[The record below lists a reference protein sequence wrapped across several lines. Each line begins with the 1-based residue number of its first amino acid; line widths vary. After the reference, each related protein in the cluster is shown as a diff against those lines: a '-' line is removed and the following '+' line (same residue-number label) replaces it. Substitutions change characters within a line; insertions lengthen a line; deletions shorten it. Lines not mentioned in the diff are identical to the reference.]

1 MRFRNHCHH
10 PLLYASSTM
19 SHLLVFFKHSNTF
32 TVIPSE
38 NISGDLNINSIVV
51 VPYGAR
57 RKYRAVIKFIES
69 KASCEAVS
77 EKIFSQPPKTST
89 PLSKGSPAKKTPT
102 VMPIQSA
109 SCSSCGDIVEQLFQR
124 IAPILNGINDEV
136 KSLRNSIDTIE
147 RSMAQTTA
155 SCKADKSLPLD
166 NLIGHDMVRW
176 LRKAVNERYPTPS
189 TAEEI
194 SRWRVIRRGI
204 NSYWYTKRKTQE
216 EAAQKQ
222 RTPAS
227 PQSPRASRTSHLKR
241 RRLSTNE
248 SEEVGNVY
256 NFTD

>member
-38 NISGDLNINSIVV
+38 NISGDLNTNSIVV

-109 SCSSCGDIVEQLFQR
+109 SCSSCVFSSYYF
-124 IAPILNGINDEV
+124 
-136 KSLRNSIDTIE
+136 KKLR
-147 RSMAQTTA
+147 R
-155 SCKADKSLPLD
+155 
-166 NLIGHDMVRW
+166 NLIFNYQSFHTIGYLNKLLMISIWTQKAQRW

-241 RRLSTNE
+241 RRLSSNE